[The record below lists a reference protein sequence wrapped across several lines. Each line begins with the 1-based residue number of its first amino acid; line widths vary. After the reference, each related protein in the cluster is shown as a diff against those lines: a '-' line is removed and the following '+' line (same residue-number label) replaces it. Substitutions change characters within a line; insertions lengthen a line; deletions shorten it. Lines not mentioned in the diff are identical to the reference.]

1 MTRHGLIR
9 CVRATVVTA
18 VGVVMLTS
26 VAGCGTSQAILGI
39 HDAPVAKASAVPL
52 TVEHAKKILTRSF
65 TAAYLGESS
74 TGEGA
79 DAQLKAAYTA
89 EGLRGV
95 VGRTKLAGLQPPVAA
110 SSLRAPYPKLLAVS
124 RGSGF
129 PRFIVAQTVA
139 SDGRPPILHLLTSP
153 DAATPYRISMSV
165 DMVPPATVKPFDPLG
180 QGSPLMKN
188 SQRPGAADGTALA
201 VAPQTLLQS
210 YGAHLAFPSDGLP
223 RPPFAQDSFAGQI
236 RAGAAEVAGD
246 VASQAVFTQ
255 RHKVIPT
262 SMYAV
267 QQAGGDALVFGV
279 VERKDSFDV
288 KQGQKVST
296 AGNKAFVRL
305 TGKKLVSSSASIT
318 TLEFVVFAVPRA
330 TGQAT
335 LVAAR
340 EQIVAGSGS

>member
-1 MTRHGLIR
+1 MTRLGLLR
-9 CVRATVVTA
+9 CVRATVASVA
-18 VGVVMLTS
+18 GVVMLTS
-26 VAGCGTSQAILGI
+26 LAGCGASNTLLGI
-39 HDAPVAKASAVPL
+39 HDAPAAKASTVPL

-65 TAAYLGESS
+65 TAAYLGETS
-74 TGEGA
+74 TGKDA
-79 DAQLKAAYTA
+79 DRQLRTAYSG
-89 EGLRGV
+89 EGLRAV
-95 VGRTKLAGLQPPVAA
+95 VGRTKQAGLRPPVEA
-110 SSLRAPYPKLLAVS
+110 SSLRTPYPKLLAVS

-165 DMVPPATVKPFDPLG
+165 DMVPPATIKPFDPLSK
-180 QGSPLMKN
+180 GSPLVKN
-188 SQRPGAADGTALA
+188 GQRPQVSDGSALA
-201 VAPQTLLQS
+201 VVPDTLLRS
-210 YGAHLAFPSDGLP
+210 YGAHLAFPSGSLP
-223 RPPFAQDSFAGQI
+223 KPPFAPDSFAGQI
-236 RAGAAEVAGD
+236 RAGAAEVAKD
-246 VASQAVFTQ
+246 VASQATFTQ
-255 RHKVIPT
+255 GHEVVP
-262 SMYAV
+262 SEVYAV

-305 TGKKLVSSSASIT
+305 TGKKLVSRSASMT
-318 TLEFVVFAVPRA
+318 TLEFVVFAVPRS